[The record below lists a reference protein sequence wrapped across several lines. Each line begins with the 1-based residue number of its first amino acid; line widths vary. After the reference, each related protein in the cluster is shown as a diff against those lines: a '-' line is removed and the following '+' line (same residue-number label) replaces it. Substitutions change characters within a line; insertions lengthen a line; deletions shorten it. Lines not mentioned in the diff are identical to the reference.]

1 MTSRRQSNF
10 FYGWW
15 VVLAVAVGL
24 FMGYVPIIGFTFS
37 IFFVPIAEEMKWS
50 RAEISLAFSISL
62 LVLSVCL
69 PVAGRLVDRVG
80 PRRVILTSVVIF
92 SLGLMSF
99 YYLSP
104 NLWHYYLIYVVIG
117 MVGSGVS
124 PVPYYN
130 VISHWF
136 DRKRGLAL
144 GLSMIGVGLSEL
156 LTPSFAQAL
165 IGTIGWRAAYIVLG
179 IVVAAVTF
187 PVVALF
193 LKERPQQLGLLPDG
207 ATEISERAERETGPA
222 QGLTANQAWRT
233 GVFWLMSVG
242 LFLVSMSLTGCLV
255 HLVPMLKDRGMS
267 AANAALAISILGG
280 ANLMG
285 RVLTGYLLD
294 RVFASSVAFFFFCG
308 AAVGIFMLLI
318 GATGALAFIATF
330 LIGLGM
336 GAEGDIMAYIVGRY
350 FGLLAFGEIY
360 GYVLAIYTLGAMLG
374 PVVMGLSFDMNG
386 DYKMAL
392 TGFVA
397 VTLLGAALMT
407 QLGPYRTW
415 STAEVGAD

>member
-1 MTSRRQSNF
+1 M
-10 FYGWW
+10 
-15 VVLAVAVGL
+15 
-24 FMGYVPIIGFTFS
+24 
-37 IFFVPIAEEMKWS
+37 
-50 RAEISLAFSISL
+50 
-62 LVLSVCL
+62 
-69 PVAGRLVDRVG
+69 
-80 PRRVILTSVVIF
+80 F

-99 YYLSP
+99 YFLSP

-156 LTPSFAQAL
+156 LTPSFTQAL
-165 IGTIGWRAAYIVLG
+165 IGTIGWRTAYLVLG
-179 IVVAAVTF
+179 IIVAAVTF

-193 LKERPQQLGLLPDG
+193 LKEKPQQLGLLPDG
-207 ATEISERAERETGPA
+207 VREISERAERETGPP
-222 QGLTANQAWRT
+222 QGMTANQAWRT
-233 GVFWLMSVG
+233 GVFWLMSAG

-267 AANAALAISILGG
+267 AANAALAISLLGG
-280 ANLMG
+280 ANLLG

-294 RVFASSVAFFFFCG
+294 RVFAASVAFFFFCG
-308 AAVGIFMLLI
+308 AAVGIFMLLM
-318 GATGALAFIATF
+318 GATGGLAFVAA
-330 LIGLGM
+330 LLVGLGM

-374 PVVMGLSFDMNG
+374 PVIMGLSFDLNG
-386 DYKMAL
+386 DYKIAM

-415 STAEVGAD
+415 STAEAGAD